1 MPEPVRRAN
10 GYRVY
15 GLRDAIVLAR
25 IRRLTEL
32 GLSLDEVGDV
42 LADDQGRELHEILLA
57 LDEDLAVQEQRIRER
72 RGRLAVLIES
82 AERGELE
89 ADDAVS
95 EDMRRFLSKRDSAIR
110 VLPESE
116 MAERERE
123 LLALMDS
130 TGGGDRPLAAM
141 LPVTPED
148 AVRGHELHLR
158 LDELADAAVDDPRVE
173 ALAAAIVEGVPA
185 EVVAALEAE
194 GLRDLDMGDS
204 FSAALP
210 GSVGPAQAEVLRQV
224 IRMLAARSATS

>member
-1 MPEPVRRAN
+1 MRIGELAELVGVSTRTVRHYHRRGLMPEPVRRAN

-82 AERGELE
+82 AGRGELE

-116 MAERERE
+116 MAE
-123 LLALMDS
+123 
-130 TGGGDRPLAAM
+130 P
-141 LPVTPED
+141 
-148 AVRGHELHLR
+148 
-158 LDELADAAVDDPRVE
+158 
-173 ALAAAIVEGVPA
+173 
-185 EVVAALEAE
+185 
-194 GLRDLDMGDS
+194 
-204 FSAALP
+204 SA
-210 GSVGPAQAEVLRQV
+210 SCWR
-224 IRMLAARSATS
+224 